1 MRIGFDARPLLG
13 ARTGV
18 GVWLEGLL
26 GALAASTNW
35 EFVGFLPR
43 RAELSLGVVPTS
55 RLAVSWPPLPL
66 PGTLWLHT
74 VAGPQVGASVD
85 VYLGTL
91 AIVPRR
97 LKVPAVAV
105 LHDLTPRTRS
115 HRHTLA
121 NRFCF
126 NAYLEQSLLEAA
138 AVVCVSQAT
147 RTRLAEILPAQGR
160 AAVVIGH
167 GVDPSFFTPPTLARE
182 ETRRRFAA
190 GAPFIVQLG
199 TLEPRKGVVTL
210 LAAHGMRLQR
220 DAGVPDLVLAGGR
233 GWGGR
238 WLEEALAHHPAPG
251 RVHLP
256 GYVTRDEA
264 RALLAHAEL
273 VVVASEEEGFGL
285 PLAEALAC
293 GAACVASDAPALVE
307 VAGGAARHFPRAN
320 AQALAAAMEEVAIP
334 ARRAELQARARER
347 AQRWRWDKVVPAWR
361 ELLEMV
367 ATAPPGHGSDG
378 FAHGGKDEDGAPA
391 LPNGRPPR

>member
-13 ARTGV
+13 RRTGV

-35 EFVGFLPR
+35 QFMGFLPR
-43 RAELSLGVVPTS
+43 QASFRLALVPPS
-55 RLAVSWPPLPL
+55 RLQVSWSPLPL

-74 VAGPQVGASVD
+74 LAAVQVVGRAD

-91 AIVPRR
+91 AILPRR
-97 LKVPAVAV
+97 LTIPGVAV

-126 NAYLEQSLLEAA
+126 NAYFEQSLLEAA
-138 AVVCVSQAT
+138 AVVCISQAT
-147 RTRLAEILPAQGR
+147 RARLAEILPAQAR

-167 GVDPSFFTPPTLARE
+167 GVDPSFFTPPTLSRE
-182 ETRRRFAA
+182 ETRKRFAA

-210 LAAHGMRLQR
+210 LEAHAHRLQR
-220 DAGVPDLVLAGGR
+220 DAGVPDLVLAGER

-238 WLEEALAHHPAPG
+238 WLEQALACHPAPG
-251 RVHLP
+251 RVHVP
-256 GYVTRDEA
+256 GYVTREEA
-264 RALLAHAEL
+264 RALLAHAEM

-285 PLAEALAC
+285 PLAEAMAC

-320 AQALAAAMEEVAIP
+320 ALALAAAMEEVAIP
-334 ARRAELQARARER
+334 AHRAELQARARQR
-347 AQRWRWDKVVPAWR
+347 AQLWRWEAVEPAWR
-361 ELLEMV
+361 SLLVEV
-367 ATAPPGHGSDG
+367 ATVSHGRGGGTCASHSDRGGGATVLPGG
-378 FAHGGKDEDGAPA
+378 PA
-391 LPNGRPPR
+391 RR

>member
-13 ARTGV
+13 PRTGV

-26 GALAASTNW
+26 GALAAATNW

-43 RAELSLGVVPTS
+43 RADLSLGVVPRP
-55 RLAVSWPPLPL
+55 RLVVSHSPLGL

-74 VAGPQVGASVD
+74 WAACQVGTTVD

-91 AIVPRR
+91 AILPRR
-97 LKVPAVAV
+97 LKVPTVAV

-138 AVVCVSQAT
+138 AVVCVSHAT
-147 RTRLAEILPAQGR
+147 RARLAEILPGQARG
-160 AAVVIGH
+160 AVVIGH
-167 GVDPSFFTPPTLARE
+167 GVDPLFFAPPALTRD
-182 ETRRRFAA
+182 ETRTRFAG

-210 LAAHGMRLQR
+210 LQAHGSRLQQ
-220 DAGVPDLVLAGGR
+220 DAGGPALVLAGGR

-238 WLEEALAHHPAPG
+238 WLEEALARHPAPG

-264 RALLAHAEL
+264 KALLTHAEM

-307 VAGGAARHFPRAN
+307 VAGGAARHFPRGN

-347 AQRWRWDKVVPAWR
+347 ARQWRWDAVVPAWR
-361 ELLEMV
+361 SLLAEV
-367 ATAPPGHGSDG
+367 VTASPSQRGEEFAKGGRGEGKASAPPGGW
-378 FAHGGKDEDGAPA
+378 
-391 LPNGRPPR
+391 LCR

>member
-43 RAELSLGVVPTS
+43 RADLSLGVVPPS

-66 PGTLWLHT
+66 PGTFWLHT
-74 VAGPQVGASVD
+74 LAGSQVGTSVD

-91 AIVPRR
+91 AILPRR

-115 HRHTLA
+115 YRHTLA

-147 RTRLAEILPAQGR
+147 RARLAEVLPAQAR
-160 AAVVIGH
+160 TASVIGH

-190 GAPFIVQLG
+190 GAPYIVQLG
-199 TLEPRKGVVTL
+199 TLEPRKGVATL
-210 LAAHGMRLQR
+210 LAAHGIRLQQ
-220 DAGVPDLVLAGGR
+220 DAGGPDLVLAGGR

-238 WLEEALAHHPAPG
+238 WLEEALARHPAPG

-264 RALLAHAEL
+264 RSLLAHAEM

-320 AQALAAAMEEVAIP
+320 VQALAAAMEEVAIP
-334 ARRAELQARARER
+334 ARRAELQVRARER
-347 AQRWRWDKVVPAWR
+347 ARRWRWDAVVPAWR
-361 ELLEMV
+361 SLLAEV
-367 ATAPPGHGSDG
+367 VTTWPGCSG
-378 FAHGGKDEDGAPA
+378 GAPA
-391 LPNGRPPR
+391 FHEGREDRTTVLSGGPPRQ